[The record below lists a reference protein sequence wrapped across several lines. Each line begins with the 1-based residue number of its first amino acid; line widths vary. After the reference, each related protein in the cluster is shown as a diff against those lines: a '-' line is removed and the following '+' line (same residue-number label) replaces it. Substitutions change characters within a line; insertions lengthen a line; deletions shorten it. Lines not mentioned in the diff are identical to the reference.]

1 MALETGA
8 RLGPYE
14 VTAALGAGGM
24 GEVYRAHDT
33 RLQRDVAIKVLPAGF
48 AGDPD
53 RRARFE
59 QEAQAIAA
67 LSHPNVL
74 AIFDTGTHDNQI
86 FLVTELLEGETLRDR
101 LQAGAIPV
109 RKVIDIAIQIANGLA
124 AAHDRQLIHRDLK
137 PDNVFLLKDGRV
149 KILDFGLAR
158 HVPAGGGATETVAAL
173 TDPGTVVG
181 TVGYMAPEQVRH
193 APVDART
200 DLFAFGAVLYE
211 MLTGHRAFQ
220 RGTAAETMTAIL
232 REEPEELAELRP
244 DVAPGL
250 DRIIR
255 HCLEKEPSQRFQ
267 SARDVAFALEAL
279 SGSATSSASKA
290 AAAGAASA
298 GRRPWWLIAAA
309 ALVVIGVVATWLMLS
324 NSTPAGTACRDGVA
338 AVAIGT
344 ATQATTDEGLEIH
357 PAISPDGRF
366 LAYSAGT
373 ATRMRVYIRPI
384 GGGRTIALS
393 EGKDAFEYQ
402 PRWSP
407 DGNQLLYLSPT
418 GVYIAS
424 ALGGASRQLASGRVT
439 AAAWAPDGKRILV
452 VRQVEVSILAPDGTG
467 ERALG
472 KVSEELYSCDWT
484 VHGDRIVCTQGNAPG
499 MMPGSLFGNTAP
511 SNLILFT
518 AAGGPFTPIPGLP
531 GLNQS
536 PIWSPD
542 GRQLYFVSN
551 RQGPRDVYV
560 ADVGA
565 DGRLQGEPCRLSTG
579 LSAHAIGFTA
589 DRSRLVYSVYSARAN
604 LWSMPIPKTGP
615 VDTTGAQALTSGNQ
629 IVESMSVSPDERW
642 VLFDSTLHGD
652 SEIFR
657 VPIDGGPAER
667 LTKDPAE
674 DFGPVISPDGRFLAY
689 HSIAPGR
696 TREIFVQP
704 IAGGAR
710 VPVASSDS
718 QERYPSWS
726 PDGNGIAYQVQ
737 RQALSADQFPGG
749 VFVIRRS
756 GSGTWSDPVRL
767 GDSTAGRVAWLGD
780 SSVVVARTD
789 GSIAIL
795 PVPPGP
801 ERVVYSPAPT
811 SSDPRARA
819 FIAPS
824 PDGRTLYFKSLDS
837 DGRAAIWSLAASGGT
852 PRLLVRFSDMSRP
865 SIRPDLAVGGGRFF
879 FTLEDRQADI
889 VVAEITRRQ

>member
-1 MALETGA
+1 M
-8 RLGPYE
+8 GPYE
-14 VTAALGAGGM
+14 VTAAIGAGGM

-33 RLQRDVAIKVLPAGF
+33 RLQRDVAIKVLPASF
-48 AGDPD
+48 ANDPD

-74 AIFDTGTHDNQI
+74 AIFDTGTHDGQI
-86 FLVTELLEGETLRDR
+86 YLVTELLEGETLRDR
-101 LQAGAIPV
+101 LKAGPLPS
-109 RKVIDIAIQIANGLA
+109 RKTIDTAMQIANGLA

-137 PDNVFLLKDGRV
+137 PENVFLLKDGRV

-158 HVPAGGGATETVAAL
+158 AVRSGSGATETVAAL

-181 TVGYMAPEQVRH
+181 TAGYMAPEQVRNE
-193 APVDART
+193 PVDART

-211 MLTGHRAFQ
+211 MLAGRRAFQ
-220 RGTAAETMTAIL
+220 RATTAETMTAIL
-232 REEPEELAELRP
+232 REEPAELAEIRS
-244 DVAPGL
+244 DAAPGL

-255 HCLEKEPSQRFQ
+255 HCLEKEPGLRFQ

-279 SGSATSSASKA
+279 SGPSPSSAAKPA
-290 AAAGAASA
+290 APEPAARR
-298 GRRPWWLIAAA
+298 GRWLIAAA
-309 ALVVIGVVATWLMLS
+309 ALLVLGAVGTWLALS
-324 NSTPAGTACRDGVA
+324 SSTSSVAACRDGVA
-338 AVAIGT
+338 PVAIGAT
-344 ATQATTDEGLEIH
+344 TQATTDEGLEIH

-373 ATRMRVYIRPI
+373 ATRMRVYIRPV

-393 EGKDAFEYQ
+393 DGKDAFEYQ

-472 KVSEELYSCDWT
+472 KVSEEMYSCDWT
-484 VHGDRIVCTQGNAPG
+484 LHGDRIVCTQGNAPG

-518 AAGGPFTPIPGLP
+518 AAGGPFTPIAGLP

-536 PIWSPD
+536 PIWSTD

-560 ADVGA
+560 ADVAA
-565 DGRLQGEPCRLSTG
+565 DGRLLGEPCRLTTG

-604 LWSMPIPKTGP
+604 LWSLPIPRSGP
-615 VDTTGAQALTSGNQ
+615 VDTSGAQALTTGNQ
-629 IVESMSVSPDERW
+629 IVESVSVSPDGRW

-657 VPIDGGPAER
+657 MPIDGGAVER
-667 LTKDPAE
+667 LTKDPSE
-674 DFGPVISPDGRFLAY
+674 DFGPVVSPDGRFLAY

-696 TREIFVQP
+696 TREIYVQP

-710 VPVASSDS
+710 VAVAASDS

-726 PDGNGIAYQVQ
+726 PDGNAIAYQVQ

-756 GSGTWSDPVRL
+756 GSGTWSEPVRL

-780 SSVVVARTD
+780 TSVVVARTG

-795 PVPPGP
+795 PVPPGA
-801 ERVVYSPAPT
+801 ERVVYAPATTSPA
-811 SSDPRARA
+811 PRARA
-819 FIAPS
+819 FVVAS
-824 PDGRTLYFKSLDS
+824 PDGQTLYFKSLDD
-837 DGRAAIWSLAASGGT
+837 DGRAAIWSLPVAGGT
-852 PRLLVRFSDMSRP
+852 PRLVVRFTDMSRP